1 MILDQRGMLFKLKM
15 AFTFS
20 TIRKVARKN
29 VERSRE
35 KCNNFC
41 VCGISSTTAGE
52 STYYTP
58 IYGNVIIAFMTIV
71 IIIWCVYKDH
81 YVGPFAEA

>member
-1 MILDQRGMLFKLKM
+1 M
-15 AFTFS
+15 AN
-20 TIRKVARKN
+20 KPLVKYQE
-29 VERSRE
+29 VE
-35 KCNNFC
+35 
-41 VCGISSTTAGE
+41 G
-52 STYYTP
+52 YYTP